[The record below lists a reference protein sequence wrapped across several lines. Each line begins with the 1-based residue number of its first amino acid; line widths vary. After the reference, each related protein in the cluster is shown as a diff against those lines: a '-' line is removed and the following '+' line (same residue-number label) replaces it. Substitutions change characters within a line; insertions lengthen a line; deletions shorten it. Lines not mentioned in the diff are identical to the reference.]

1 LTYIKSLRKVINVAK
16 RAKQPREE
24 VWDPGELGLVLKA
37 FGSRLSNCV
46 MWRDARTMRRVE
58 AEVLGETGL
67 RATAVLQLTLNHVRG
82 GGSVYQIEE
91 KRAEYRVQHRY
102 WYKILLE
109 IDGEVKPLF
118 VEAILHDDDPEYPVV
133 SSGQRPFLMT
143 EPIPMKPFPWKCPEC
158 AEKAIEPVCE
168 PIYETVMRHDGRDY
182 PVAVKKLDIWK
193 CRSCGLVQLPESA
206 EEQLQALL
214 RKKAG
219 LMPPELIRRTR
230 ERLKLSQ
237 KQLAEELQ
245 VAESTLSR
253 WESGMQIQQR
263 AMDQYLRL
271 VFTLKLNGEFEQY
284 QANAKKLNPRT
295 STVTKHPIRARANVP
310 STS

>member
-1 LTYIKSLRKVINVAK
+1 MPFPLSLSTGHLVRNLTYIKSLRKVINVAK
-16 RAKQPREE
+16 RAKQPRED

-58 AEVLGETGL
+58 TEGLGETGL

-133 SSGQRPFLMT
+133 L
-143 EPIPMKPFPWKCPEC
+143 
-158 AEKAIEPVCE
+158 
-168 PIYETVMRHDGRDY
+168 
-182 PVAVKKLDIWK
+182 
-193 CRSCGLVQLPESA
+193 LV
-206 EEQLQALL
+206 
-214 RKKAG
+214 
-219 LMPPELIRRTR
+219 
-230 ERLKLSQ
+230 
-237 KQLAEELQ
+237 
-245 VAESTLSR
+245 
-253 WESGMQIQQR
+253 
-263 AMDQYLRL
+263 
-271 VFTLKLNGEFEQY
+271 
-284 QANAKKLNPRT
+284 NA
-295 STVTKHPIRARANVP
+295 HF
-310 STS
+310 